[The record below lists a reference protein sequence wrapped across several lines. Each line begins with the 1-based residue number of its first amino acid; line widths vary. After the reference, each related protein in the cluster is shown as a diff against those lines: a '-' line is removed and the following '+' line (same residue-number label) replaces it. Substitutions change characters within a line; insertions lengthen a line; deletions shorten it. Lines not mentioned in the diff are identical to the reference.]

1 MSHGIGVIPSGIQ
14 KGLSVRTGSRR
25 CSPQVYSLLGLR
37 RGSLRW
43 FTQRDLHTTDT
54 SHSRERG
61 IQGHGHRKQLLWLM
75 EEERRLSNSSCCTLG
90 TLFTSTCWVWGDIAL
105 NPGASAQSLKLG
117 RCCAVNLSLCGW
129 QPGVND
135 WDTGSRN
142 RSVRCLAP
150 MGSHVLAEDG
160 TGINKQPIPAHRRNR
175 SRSPKQQQE
184 RLEVVCV
191 TSYRGRWSKPLS
203 SLKLSSCVR
212 SQTTG

>member
-1 MSHGIGVIPSGIQ
+1 MTHTKGPPHYRHIPLQGARNSGAWSLQ
-14 KGLSVRTGSRR
+14 TASVADGRR
-25 CSPQVYSLLGLR
+25 EASLYRQLLHSWHPLHIHLL
-37 RGSLRW
+37 SLRW
-43 FTQRDLHTTDT
+43 
-54 SHSRERG
+54 
-61 IQGHGHRKQLLWLM
+61 HR
-75 EEERRLSNSSCCTLG
+75 S
-90 TLFTSTCWVWGDIAL
+90 
-105 NPGASAQSLKLG
+105 NPGASAQCLKLG

-150 MGSHVLAEDG
+150 VGSHVLAEDG

-175 SRSPKQQQE
+175 SQSPKQKQE

-191 TSYRGRWSKPLS
+191 TSYRGRWIKPLP

-212 SQTTG
+212 SQKTG